1 MATITTSWVTYASK
15 TFKPGT
21 GLSVTFQ
28 LQARQTAQSVAN
40 NTSTIQTRLR
50 SVINSGQ
57 GSGYNYKFTCSY
69 ASSVSGSGLWT
80 LQNET
85 ITTSSNKVIS
95 HNNDGTKTI
104 TLSATAVISGLSMNL
119 SMSANVNLQKI
130 NRIAT
135 ITTVYGFNQKGIFPP
150 EVLFKNPANFN
161 LYLGVDII
169 DKNNHGVYTIQTPV
183 AAKYNSPY
191 VFDMTDEWDSL
202 LQNTTTQKKYKAR
215 YFIQTMSG
223 SSQIGIDTE
232 DEEFYIIEAEPT
244 FTAVYE
250 DINSTTT
257 AITGDNQKIIR
268 NQSNLQINISNA
280 TAKYYATLTSIKAVI
295 NGITYNGT
303 LSGTTGT
310 IPVGT
315 IDVSENIEAAVT
327 LTDSRGY
334 TTTNNIEIQVLNW
347 ELPTANI
354 SLARQNNYYSETD
367 IKVDANYS
375 SLDGDNVITIKERHK
390 KTTSSTYSAYTTLTD
405 NVTST
410 LTLDNLYEWD
420 VQVLVQDLFGSTT
433 YNLTLDKGMPIIYFD
448 RIKRSVSINC
458 FPANNESLEVE
469 SKLYLNNQNIG
480 DYIYDTGWITI
491 TPTNGTAGTGY
502 YVPQYRRVGK
512 LVTMR
517 GYITVKNNTAMFT
530 LPDGYRP
537 SARLTFAGTNDNRNV
552 NEIRVVE
559 TGDVRLLGTTGTLSS
574 GVACFLD
581 NVSYFID

>member
-69 ASSVSGSGLWT
+69 ASAVSGSGLWT

-119 SMSANVNLQKI
+119 SMSASVNLKKI
-130 NRIAT
+130 NRIADLT
-135 ITTVYGFNQKGIFPP
+135 SWPSFNDETNPIVKFT
-150 EVLFKNPANFN
+150 NPANYRTNMRF
-161 LYLGVDII
+161 DIYVNGI
-169 DKNNHGVYTIQTPV
+169 VGYVYENSMDRYTSPYTIDLTDYWDEIRQECTN
-183 AAKYNSPY
+183 AKSYDCY
-191 VFDMTDEWDSL
+191 VYLTTYDANGDDIGFDM
-202 LQNTTTQKKYKAR
+202 
-215 YFIQTMSG
+215 
-223 SSQIGIDTE
+223 
-232 DEEFYIIEAEPT
+232 AERTFTIVNANPT
-244 FTAVYE
+244 FDATYQ

-257 AITGDNQKIIR
+257 SITGDNQKIIR

-280 TAKYYATLTSIKAVI
+280 EGKKYATLSSVKAVI

>member
-50 SVINSGQ
+50 SEINSGQ
-57 GSGYNYKFTCSY
+57 GSGANYKFTCSY

-80 LQNET
+80 LRDDYV
-85 ITTSSNKVIS
+85 ITTSPNKVIT

-119 SMSANVNLQKI
+119 SMSASVNLKKI
-130 NRIAT
+130 DRIADLT
-135 ITTVYGFNQKGIFPP
+135 SWPNFTDETNPTLKFT
-150 EVLFKNPANFN
+150 NPANYRIDIGFT
-161 LYLGVDII
+161 LYD
-169 DKNNHGVYTIQTPV
+169 NNRHYVADYLLPIARYTSPYTI
-183 AAKYNSPY
+183 
-191 VFDMTDEWDSL
+191 DMTNHWDEIR
-202 LQNTTTQKKYKAR
+202 QAATTQKVYDAVVGIST
-215 YFIQTMSG
+215 YDSNEEV
-223 SSQIGIDTE
+223 IGTDYVDRTLTIVN
-232 DEEFYIIEAEPT
+232 ANPT
-244 FTAVYE
+244 FDATYQ
-250 DINSTTT
+250 DINSTTIS
-257 AITGDNQKIIR
+257 ITGDNQKIIR

-280 TAKYYATLTSIKAVI
+280 EGKKYATLSSVKAVI

-315 IDVSENIEAAVT
+315 IDVSDNIEAAIT

-347 ELPTANI
+347 ELPTASI

-410 LTLDNLYEWD
+410 ITLDNLYEWD

-458 FPANNESLEVE
+458 FPANNESLEIDNVKVLMPYE
-469 SKLYLNNQNIG
+469 LYNNTSGSITSITLTDDVSNYAYLEIIYGWATFGSKSTRYDVALGGNVNLDTSALNNN
-480 DYIYDTGWITI
+480 YIYWASSEW
-491 TPTNGTAGTGY
+491 TPT
-502 YVPQYRRVGK
+502 
-512 LVTMR
+512 
-517 GYITVKNNTAMFT
+517 
-530 LPDGYRP
+530 
-537 SARLTFAGTNDNRNV
+537 TNKINLAKGEYWR
-552 NEIRVVE
+552 
-559 TGDVRLLGTTGTLSS
+559 LGTSGSGTRNTNNRISIYKVI
-574 GVACFLD
+574 G
-581 NVSYFID
+581 YK

>member
-1 MATITTSWVTYASK
+1 MATITTSWTTIASK
-15 TFKPGT
+15 TWKSGSFNVKF
-21 GLSVTFQ
+21 L
-28 LQARQTAQSVAN
+28 LQARLISQSVAN
-40 NTSTIQTRLR
+40 NSSVIQTRLR
-50 SVINSGQ
+50 SERSSYSFG
-57 GSGYNYKFTCSY
+57 GWPYKFTCSY
-69 ASSVSGSGLWT
+69 CTSKSGDSTWTIETENILVSP
-80 LQNET
+80 
-85 ITTSSNKVIS
+85 NKTAN
-95 HNNDGTKTI
+95 HNADGTKSLS
-104 TLSATAVISGLSMNL
+104 LSATAVITGLGMNVSLSGTATLPR
-119 SMSANVNLQKI
+119 I
-130 NRIAT
+130 NRIADLT
-135 ITTVYGFNQKGIFPP
+135 SWPSFNDETNPIVKFT
-150 EVLFKNPANFN
+150 NPANYRVNMRF
-161 LYLGVDII
+161 DIYVNGI
-169 DKNNHGVYTIQTPV
+169 VGYVYENSMHRYTSPYTIDLTDYWDEIRQECTN
-183 AAKYNSPY
+183 AKSYDCY
-191 VFDMTDEWDSL
+191 VFL
-202 LQNTTTQKKYKAR
+202 TTYDANGDDIGFER
-215 YFIQTMSG
+215 YERTFSIVN
-223 SSQIGIDTE
+223 
-232 DEEFYIIEAEPT
+232 ANPT
-244 FTAVYE
+244 FDATYQ

-257 AITGDNQKIIR
+257 SITGDNQKIIR

-280 TAKYYATLTSIKAVI
+280 EGKKYATLSSVKAVI

-315 IDVSENIEAAVT
+315 IDVSENIVAAVT

-390 KTTSSTYSAYTTLTD
+390 KTSEQNYSAYTTLAD

-410 LTLDNLYEWD
+410 ITLDNLYEWD

-469 SKLYLNNQNIG
+469 SSLYLNNQNIEE
-480 DYIYDTGWITI
+480 YIYDTGWQTI

-517 GYITVKNNTAMFT
+517 GYITTRNTTAMFN

-552 NEIRVVE
+552 NEIRITE
-559 TGDVRLLGTTGTLSS
+559 AGDVRLLGTTGTLSS
-574 GVACFLD
+574 GVPCFLD
-581 NVSYFID
+581 NISYFID

>member
-1 MATITTSWVTYASK
+1 MATITTSWTTIASK
-15 TFKPGT
+15 TWKSGSFNVKF
-21 GLSVTFQ
+21 L
-28 LQARQTAQSVAN
+28 LQARLISQSVAN
-40 NTSTIQTRLR
+40 NSSVIQTRLR
-50 SVINSGQ
+50 SERSSYSFG
-57 GSGYNYKFTCSY
+57 GWPYKFTCSY
-69 ASSVSGSGLWT
+69 CTSKSGDSTWTIETENILVSP
-80 LQNET
+80 
-85 ITTSSNKVIS
+85 NKTAN
-95 HNNDGTKTI
+95 HNADGTKSLS
-104 TLSATAVISGLSMNL
+104 LSATAVITGLGMNVSLSGTAILPR
-119 SMSANVNLQKI
+119 I

-135 ITTVYGFNQKGIFPP
+135 ITTAYAFNQKGIFPP
-150 EVLFKNPANFN
+150 EVVFKNPANFN

-183 AAKYNSPY
+183 AAKYKSPY
-191 VFDMTDEWDSL
+191 VFDMTDEWNSL
-202 LQNTTTQKKYKAR
+202 LQSATTQKQYKAR
-215 YFIQTMSG
+215 YFIQTMNG

-232 DEEFYIIEAEPT
+232 DTDFYIIEAEPT

-310 IPVGT
+310 IGVGT

-334 TTTNNIEIQVLNW
+334 TTTNNIELQVLNW

-375 SLDGDNVITIKERHK
+375 SLDGENVITIKERHK
-390 KTTSSTYSAYTTLTD
+390 KTSEQNYSAYTTLTD

-410 LTLDNLYEWD
+410 ITLDNLYEWD

-469 SKLYLNNQNIG
+469 SSLYLNNQNIE
-480 DYIYDTGWITI
+480 DYIYDTGWQTI

-517 GYITVKNNTAMFT
+517 GYITTRNTTAMFN

-552 NEIRVVE
+552 NEIRITE
-559 TGDVRLLGTTGTLSS
+559 AGDVRLLGTTGTLSS
-574 GVACFLD
+574 GVPCFLD
-581 NVSYFID
+581 NISYFID

>member
-1 MATITTSWVTYASK
+1 MATITTSWTTIASK
-15 TFKPGT
+15 TYKT
-21 GLSVTFQ
+21 GNLTAKFL
-28 LQARQTAQSVAN
+28 LQARLISQSIAN
-40 NTSTIQTRLR
+40 NSSVIQTRLR
-50 SVINSGQ
+50 SEANSSSYG
-57 GSGYNYKFTCSY
+57 GYPYKFTCSY
-69 ASSVSGSGLWT
+69 CTSKSGDSTWTIETENILVSP
-80 LQNET
+80 
-85 ITTSSNKVIS
+85 NKTAN
-95 HNNDGTKTI
+95 HNADGTKSLS
-104 TLSATAVISGLSMNL
+104 LSATAVITGMGMNISLSGTATLP
-119 SMSANVNLQKI
+119 KI
-130 NRIAT
+130 NRIADLT
-135 ITTVYGFNQKGIFPP
+135 SWPNFNDETNPTLKFT
-150 EVLFKNPANFN
+150 NPANYRTNMRF
-161 LYLGVDII
+161 DIYI
-169 DKNNHGVYTIQTPV
+169 NGIVGYVYENSMDRYTSPYTIDLTDYWDGIRQECTN
-183 AAKYNSPY
+183 AKSYDCY
-191 VFDMTDEWDSL
+191 VYLTTYDANGDDIGFDM
-202 LQNTTTQKKYKAR
+202 
-215 YFIQTMSG
+215 
-223 SSQIGIDTE
+223 
-232 DEEFYIIEAEPT
+232 AERTFTIVNANPT
-244 FTAVYE
+244 FDATYQ

-257 AITGDNQKIIR
+257 SITGDNQKIIR

-280 TAKYYATLTSIKAVI
+280 EGKKYATLSSVKAVI

-390 KTTSSTYSAYTTLTD
+390 KTSEQNYSAYTTLTD

-410 LTLDNLYEWD
+410 ITLDNLYEWD

-480 DYIYDTGWITI
+480 DYIYDTGWQTI

-502 YVPQYRRVGK
+502 YVPQYRRIGK

-517 GYITVKNNTAMFT
+517 GYITVKNNTAMFN
-530 LPDGYRP
+530 LPEAYRP
-537 SARLTFAGTNDNRNV
+537 SARLTFAGTNDNLVV
-552 NEIRVVE
+552 NEIRITEAGNVQ
-559 TGDVRLLGTTGTLSS
+559 LLRSSGTLSS
-574 GVACFLD
+574 GVPCFLD